1 MINKESK
8 QPAGLGRLIQSA
20 KRPKNIQ
27 EGLFLDGQRIGLVRF
42 LGSDGDFSKVT
53 FEGKTVSRRQE
64 YNSETGNLKSDYPY
78 LGGEQE
84 GQCIEYFENGKI
96 QQEAVYLAGKR

>member
-1 MINKESK
+1 MEVQYLSLAHDCDDVIAGKYKYIGMINKESK

-27 EGLFLDGQRIGLVRF
+27 EGLFLDGQRVGLVRF

-53 FEGKTVSRRQE
+53 FEGKTVSRR
-64 YNSETGNLKSDYPY
+64 
-78 LGGEQE
+78 
-84 GQCIEYFENGKI
+84 
-96 QQEAVYLAGKR
+96 

>member
-53 FEGKTVSRRQE
+53 FEGKTVSRR
-64 YNSETGNLKSDYPY
+64 
-78 LGGEQE
+78 
-84 GQCIEYFENGKI
+84 
-96 QQEAVYLAGKR
+96 